1 MKFFGFAQCVPKL
14 LGLVWLCTLVT
25 AARAEVVL
33 AMSPNMGSLPIY
45 VAQEQGMFTS
55 AGVTVRVLDCALGR
69 ICLEQMLQG
78 AAQLATAAD
87 LPLAI
92 AIASGR
98 PFSVLATINSNR
110 HDTKIVT
117 RRGSGIVT
125 TADLTGRTVGTFI
138 GTTAQY
144 ALESQLLVE
153 GIDIA
158 SVRLLQLE
166 PEEGRRRMLGRT
178 LDAVALFE
186 PHAFDVV
193 QALGGEAVVLDTKR
207 TYTQTWNL
215 VAAPAP
221 QGPSQAELSAV
232 LRALDQASRV
242 IAEDPGYAKAVL
254 RRRLRLN
261 AELVDQSWASLGYD
275 LGLRQSLITTI
286 EGQVRWATRKGTIKG
301 AAPNVLDW
309 IDARP
314 LRQVRPDRVTLAH

>member
-1 MKFFGFAQCVPKL
+1 MRFSAVAYFVTRLVAL
-14 LGLVWLCTLVT
+14 LGLCTLVT
-25 AARAEVVL
+25 AGRAEVVL
-33 AMSPNMGSLPIY
+33 AMAPNMGSLPIY
-45 VAQEQGMFTS
+45 VAQDRGMFTS
-55 AGVTVRVLDCALGR
+55 AGVTVRVKDCAFGR
-69 ICLEQMLQG
+69 ICLEQLLKG
-78 AAQLATAAD
+78 TAQLATAAD

-92 AIASGR
+92 ATASGR

-110 HDTKIVT
+110 NDTKIVT

-125 TADLTGRTVGTFI
+125 TADLAGRTVGTFI

-158 SVRLLQLE
+158 SVRLMQLE
-166 PEEGRRRMLGRT
+166 PDEGRRRMLGRT

-193 QALGGEAVVLDTKR
+193 QALGSEAVVLDTKR

-215 VAAPAP
+215 VAVPAP
-221 QGPSQAELSAV
+221 QGPSPVELSAV

-242 IAEDPGYAKAVL
+242 IADDPGYAKAVL

-261 AELVDQSWASLGYD
+261 AELVDQSWGNLGYD
-275 LGLRQSLITTI
+275 MGLRQSLITTL
-286 EGQVRWATRKGTIKG
+286 EGQVRWASRRGLVVG
-301 AAPNVLDW
+301 ASPNVLDW

-314 LRQVRPDRVTLAH
+314 LRQLRPDRVTLAH